1 MNLRNT
7 PYRRKQLS
15 RQAHESIS
23 ISNIRHVHES
33 SCAFVIGTDEVIMS
47 LDYMGDLDIFSQTR
61 NF

>member
-15 RQAHESIS
+15 RPAHESIH
-23 ISNIRHVHES
+23 ISDIYHVHES
-33 SCAFVIGTDEVIMS
+33 SCAFIIGTNELLTS
-47 LDYMGDLDIFSQTR
+47 LAYMGDLDIFSQTR